1 MALMSVSDCWLS
13 DGDVD
18 DGGDGGG
25 DDGAEGGGEGA
36 ADAGKSKDSLKSK
49 PDSHLPTL
57 FLNPFSLN
65 YSVMINSLKRFIKK
79 LPLLDIA
86 TCTQHQQS
94 SKNS

>member
-1 MALMSVSDCWLS
+1 MALVSVSDCWLS

-49 PDSHLPTL
+49 PGGCEVVVGL
-57 FLNPFSLN
+57 
-65 YSVMINSLKRFIKK
+65 
-79 LPLLDIA
+79 
-86 TCTQHQQS
+86 
-94 SKNS
+94 